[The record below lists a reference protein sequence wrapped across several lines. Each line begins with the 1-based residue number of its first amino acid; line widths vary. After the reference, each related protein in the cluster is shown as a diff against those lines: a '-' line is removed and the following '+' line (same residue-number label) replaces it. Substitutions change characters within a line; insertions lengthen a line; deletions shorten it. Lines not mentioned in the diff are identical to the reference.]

1 VATGATVVSIIRITA
16 STELRETVELSTVI
30 PLLVNG
36 GIAGT
41 VLAVFLYLVVGGHL
55 IPGHIYQEKREEC
68 EELKAALASER
79 ARGDAA
85 VAAAATTRDLLLAIG
100 GRRALALEDEE

>member
-1 VATGATVVSIIRITA
+1 
-16 STELRETVELSTVI
+16 VELSALI

-36 GIAGT
+36 GIAGVT
-41 VLAVFLYLVVGGHL
+41 LAVFIYLVVGGHL
-55 IPGHIYQEKREEC
+55 VPGRIYQERCEEC

-79 ARGDAA
+79 VRGDAA

-100 GRRALALEDEE
+100 GRRALASEDKT

>member
-1 VATGATVVSIIRITA
+1 MDLSVV
-16 STELRETVELSTVI
+16 
-30 PLLVNG
+30 PLFING
-36 GIAGT
+36 GIAG
-41 VLAVFLYLVVGGHL
+41 VFLAVFVYLIVAGHL
-55 IPGHIYQEKREEC
+55 VPGHVYEEKRDEC

-100 GRRALALEDEE
+100 GGRVAPEAKE

>member
-1 VATGATVVSIIRITA
+1 
-16 STELRETVELSTVI
+16 VELSALI
-30 PLLVNG
+30 PLLING
-36 GIAGT
+36 GIAG
-41 VLAVFLYLVVGGHL
+41 VALAVFTYLVVGGHMV
-55 IPGHIYQEKREEC
+55 PGHIYQEKRDEC

-100 GRRALALEDEE
+100 GRRDMAPEEKT

>member
-1 VATGATVVSIIRITA
+1 
-16 STELRETVELSTVI
+16 VELSGLI

-36 GIAGT
+36 GIAG
-41 VLAVFLYLVVGGHL
+41 VALAVFIYLMVGGHMV
-55 IPGHIYQEKREEC
+55 PGHIYQEKREEC

-85 VAAAATTRDLLLAIG
+85 VAAAGATRDLLLAIG
-100 GRRALALEDEE
+100 GRREVAPEIKG

>member
-1 VATGATVVSIIRITA
+1 M
-16 STELRETVELSTVI
+16 ELSGLI
-30 PLLVNG
+30 PLLING
-36 GIAGT
+36 GVAGV
-41 VLAVFLYLVVGGHL
+41 VLAVFIYLVVSGHL
-55 IPGHIYQEKREEC
+55 VPGRVYQEKREEC

-100 GRRALALEDEE
+100 GRRAVSPQKKG

>member
-1 VATGATVVSIIRITA
+1 M
-16 STELRETVELSTVI
+16 ELSTLI

-36 GIAGT
+36 GIAGI
-41 VLAVFLYLVVGGHL
+41 VLAVFLYLVIGGHL
-55 IPGHIYQEKREEC
+55 IPGHLYQEKREEC

-85 VAAAATTRDLLLAIG
+85 VSAAATTRDLLLAIG
-100 GRRALALEDEE
+100 GRRVAPEEDP

>member
-1 VATGATVVSIIRITA
+1 M
-16 STELRETVELSTVI
+16 ELSGLV
-30 PLLVNG
+30 PLFINS
-36 GIAGT
+36 GIAGIF
-41 VLAVFLYLVVGGHL
+41 LALFVYLIVGGHL
-55 IPGHIYQEKREEC
+55 IPGRLYEEKRTEC

-100 GRRALALEDEE
+100 GRREAVAPEEKG

>member
-1 VATGATVVSIIRITA
+1 M
-16 STELRETVELSTVI
+16 ELSGLL
-30 PLLVNG
+30 PLLVNAG
-36 GIAGT
+36 VAGIS
-41 VLAVFLYLVVGGHL
+41 LAVFLYLVVGGHL
-55 IPGHIYQEKREEC
+55 VPGHVYRDKAEEC

-100 GRRALALEDEE
+100 GRRALAPEDEE

>member
-1 VATGATVVSIIRITA
+1 MDLSVV
-16 STELRETVELSTVI
+16 
-30 PLLVNG
+30 PLFING
-36 GIAGT
+36 GIAG
-41 VLAVFLYLVVGGHL
+41 VFLAVFVYLIVAGHL
-55 IPGHIYQEKREEC
+55 VPGHVYEEKRDEC

-100 GRRALALEDEE
+100 GKRALAPEEDG

>member
-1 VATGATVVSIIRITA
+1 M
-16 STELRETVELSTVI
+16 ELSSLI

-41 VLAVFLYLVVGGHL
+41 ALAVFVYLVVGGHMV
-55 IPGHIYQEKREEC
+55 PGHVYQEKREEC

-100 GRRALALEDEE
+100 GRRALAPEEKD

>member
-1 VATGATVVSIIRITA
+1 MDLSVV
-16 STELRETVELSTVI
+16 
-30 PLLVNG
+30 PLFING
-36 GIAGT
+36 GIAG
-41 VLAVFLYLVVGGHL
+41 VFLAVFVYLIVAGHL
-55 IPGHIYQEKREEC
+55 VPGHVYEEMRDEC

-100 GRRALALEDEE
+100 GRRALAPEDKD